1 MILTIHPVDPQPRK
15 MEQVA
20 EVLARDG
27 VIAYPTDTLY
37 GLGCLVSRKKAVD
50 RIQAMKGRDP
60 KKPMSILCAD
70 MEMLCRYTR
79 HLDTPTFRILKQM
92 FPGPYT
98 AVLPCSREVPRYLQ
112 NKQVVGLRIP
122 DHPFCRNLVAL
133 LGEPIITTSAALPD
147 QSVLNTAWDIEEE
160 QGGPVA
166 VRELDGL
173 GRAGPGEDVKSRF
186 LQDPLRQTPDAR
198 VVIHDQD
205 GQRRAGH
212 AGTARPVGGPDDRLG
227 RGLSHGM
234 LRSHPAPGG
243 RRGSLPAA

>member
-1 MILTIHPVDPQPRK
+1 MILTLHPETPQVRQL
-15 MEQVA
+15 ERIADLLQ
-20 EVLARDG
+20 RDG

-112 NKQVVGLRIP
+112 NKQTVGLRIP
-122 DHPFCRNLVAL
+122 DHVFCRAITRLV
-133 LGEPIITTSAALPD
+133 GEPIITTSCNASGEAPLGT
-147 QSVLNTAWDIEEE
+147 SWEIEEAMGNLLDAVVDCGDPSGE
-160 QGGPVA
+160 ASTVIDLTGDEPV
-166 VRELDGL
+166 L
-173 GRAGPGEDVKSRF
+173 
-186 LQDPLRQTPDAR
+186 LRQ
-198 VVIHDQD
+198 
-205 GQRRAGH
+205 GAG
-212 AGTARPVGGPDDRLG
+212 AWPL
-227 RGLSHGM
+227 
-234 LRSHPAPGG
+234 
-243 RRGSLPAA
+243 